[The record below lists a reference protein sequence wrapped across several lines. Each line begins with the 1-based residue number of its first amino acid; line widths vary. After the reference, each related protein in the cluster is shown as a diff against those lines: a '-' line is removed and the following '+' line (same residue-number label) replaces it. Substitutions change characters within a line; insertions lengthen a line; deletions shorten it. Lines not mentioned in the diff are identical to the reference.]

1 MVIHNPG
8 RKHFGYDKFSIIGH
22 DRGAVRAA
30 QSSGILEF
38 LDNRSPRLQRIAHR
52 MAADWPNEVVKIML
66 LDIAP
71 TYDLIERIGPEF
83 ALTYWHWFF
92 LAQPYPF
99 PESMS
104 KRERYPIPSSH

>member
-1 MVIHNPG
+1 
-8 RKHFGYDKFSIIGH
+8 
-22 DRGAVRAA
+22 
-30 QSSGILEF
+30 
-38 LDNRSPRLQRIAHR
+38 
-52 MAADWPNEVVKIML
+52 ML

-104 KRERYPIPSSH
+104 KRERVPIPSSRSPLW

>member
-1 MVIHNPG
+1 
-8 RKHFGYDKFSIIGH
+8 
-22 DRGAVRAA
+22 
-30 QSSGILEF
+30 
-38 LDNRSPRLQRIAHR
+38 
-52 MAADWPNEVVKIML
+52 MAMDYPDTVTKLML

-71 TYDLIERIGPEF
+71 TYDLLERPSAQF

-104 KRERYPIPSSH
+104 MCIVSPISHIV